1 MFNYK
6 ERVTRPI
13 EWIKHPTEDIFRLI
27 SRAIYLLIKLVA
39 HKKPVEIK
47 EIDIAKIKINC
58 LNFMSLAEKYSISEI
73 EKLQIEL
80 SSIRRLTVELE
91 EGLIELRELQ
101 NSNKVFEEEKED
113 VVEAEA

>member
-1 MFNYK
+1 VGIFYVRNSIQLFMRLMINFQ
-6 ERVTRPI
+6 
-13 EWIKHPTEDIFRLI
+13 DILKVVAGVFVGFVLFLI
-27 SRAIYLLIKLVA
+27 T
-39 HKKPVEIK
+39 VET
-47 EIDIAKIKINC
+47 
-58 LNFMSLAEKYSISEI
+58 EI

-113 VVEAEA
+113 VVL

>member
-1 MFNYK
+1 MA
-6 ERVTRPI
+6 
-13 EWIKHPTEDIFRLI
+13 FRTLVDDALDNWPSLSHQYTFFSGFVLFLI
-27 SRAIYLLIKLVA
+27 T
-39 HKKPVEIK
+39 VET
-47 EIDIAKIKINC
+47 
-58 LNFMSLAEKYSISEI
+58 EI

-113 VVEAEA
+113 VVL

>member
-1 MFNYK
+1 M
-6 ERVTRPI
+6 
-13 EWIKHPTEDIFRLI
+13 
-27 SRAIYLLIKLVA
+27 VA
-39 HKKPVEIK
+39 AVEYGVNS
-47 EIDIAKIKINC
+47 E
-58 LNFMSLAEKYSISEI
+58 LTEI

-113 VVEAEA
+113 VVL

>member
-1 MFNYK
+1 M
-6 ERVTRPI
+6 
-13 EWIKHPTEDIFRLI
+13 RLM
-27 SRAIYLLIKLVA
+27 IKLQDILKVVA
-39 HKKPVEIK
+39 GVFVGFVLFLITVET
-47 EIDIAKIKINC
+47 
-58 LNFMSLAEKYSISEI
+58 EI

-113 VVEAEA
+113 VVL

>member
-1 MFNYK
+1 M
-6 ERVTRPI
+6 RLM
-13 EWIKHPTEDIFRLI
+13 IKFQDILI
-27 SRAIYLLIKLVA
+27 VVAGVFVGFVLFLIT
-39 HKKPVEIK
+39 VET
-47 EIDIAKIKINC
+47 
-58 LNFMSLAEKYSISEI
+58 EI

-113 VVEAEA
+113 VVL

>member
-1 MFNYK
+1 MKVVAGVF
-6 ERVTRPI
+6 VG
-13 EWIKHPTEDIFRLI
+13 FVLFLI
-27 SRAIYLLIKLVA
+27 T
-39 HKKPVEIK
+39 VET
-47 EIDIAKIKINC
+47 
-58 LNFMSLAEKYSISEI
+58 EI

-113 VVEAEA
+113 VVL